1 MKIGIIRAGD
11 KEFAPFCKSMKDAS
25 TRERALLW
33 FYSGK
38 LGNADVTALFS
49 DVCKVNAAI
58 ACQAL
63 IDDYRP
69 DFIINAGVCGGIDP
83 DVELFDTVVSTDQV
97 YHDVSPDI
105 LTDFHPRLAGNRFVS
120 DERLIDAARR
130 CSEVSPYTIKFGRM
144 ATGEYFVAG
153 EGREKIQR
161 EFSPLTVDMET
172 AAIAHVCFANRVPF
186 IAVRCVTDTAARSGA
201 GNFHKNCERASGIA
215 FGVTRGLIAE
225 VAR

>member
-1 MKIGIIRAGD
+1 MKIGIICAGD

-25 TRERALLW
+25 TRERALLR

-49 DVCKVNAAI
+49 GVCKVNAAI

-69 DFIINAGVCGGIDP
+69 DFIINAGVCDGIDP
-83 DVELFDTVVSTDQV
+83 GVELFDTVVSTDRV
-97 YHDVSPDI
+97 YHDVAPDI
-105 LTDFHPRLAGNRFVS
+105 LTGNRFVS
-120 DERLIDAARR
+120 DEKLIDAARR
-130 CSEVSPYTIKFGRM
+130 FSEVSPYTIKFGRM

-172 AAIAHVCFANRVPF
+172 AAIAHVCFANRVLF
-186 IAVRCVTDTAARSGA
+186 IVVRCVTDTAARSGA

>member
-1 MKIGIIRAGD
+1 MKIGIICAGD

-25 TRERALLW
+25 TRERALLR

-49 DVCKVNAAI
+49 GVCKVNAAI

-69 DFIINAGVCGGIDP
+69 DFIINAGVCDGIDP
-83 DVELFDTVVSTDQV
+83 GVELFDTVVSTDQV
-97 YHDVSPDI
+97 YHDVAPDI
-105 LTDFHPRLAGNRFVS
+105 LTGNRFVS
-120 DERLIDAARR
+120 DEKLIDAARR
-130 CSEVSPYTIKFGRM
+130 FSEVSPYTIKFGRM

-153 EGREKIQR
+153 EGREKILR
-161 EFSPLTVDMET
+161 EFAPLTVDMET

>member
-1 MKIGIIRAGD
+1 MKIGIICAGD
-11 KEFAPFCKSMKDAS
+11 TEFAPFCKALGGAL
-25 TRERALLW
+25 TRERALLR

-49 DVCKVNAAI
+49 GVCKVNAAI

-69 DFIINAGVCGGIDP
+69 DFIINAGVCGGLDP

-97 YHDVSPDI
+97 YHDVAPDI
-105 LTDFHPRLAGNRFVS
+105 LTDFHPWLAENRFVS
-120 DERLIDAARR
+120 DERLIGAAKR
-130 CSEVSPYTIKFGRM
+130 CAEVSPHQIKFGRM
-144 ATGEYFVAG
+144 ATGECFVAD
-153 EGREKIQR
+153 EGREKILR

-186 IAVRCVTDTAARSGA
+186 IAVRCVTDTAAHSGA
-201 GNFHKNCERASGIA
+201 GNFEKNCERASEIA
-215 FGVTRGLIAE
+215 FEVTRGLIAE